1 MKTKYESISGQPDVK
16 DDNGLWLKSYKS
28 APYVVKVTRSIQAW
42 NSVTYRTKVD
52 GKLQQGFITY
62 KGCENH
68 FIGYQEFTDWCQE
81 QYGYMFKESNGYF
94 WQLDKD
100 ILVPGNRIYSPETC
114 MFVPCRVNN
123 LLLTRQNFRGE
134 YPLGV
139 YKHGTPTQPFT
150 GRFSSEAKVKSRQ
163 FATVEQAHKF
173 WQQGKIDSIL
183 KMADNDKEITKHV
196 KLRDA
201 LYMHAGLILEDL
213 RNDRQTTRT

>member
-1 MKTKYESISGQPDVK
+1 MKTKYESIWGQPDIK
-16 DDNGLWLKSYKS
+16 GSDGLWLRSYKS
-28 APYVVKVTRSIQAW
+28 APYVLSVTRSSQLW
-42 NSVTYRTKVD
+42 NSLVGRTKLG
-52 GKLQQGFITY
+52 GKPQQDYITY

-68 FIGYQEFTDWCQE
+68 FIGYQEFTDWCQD

-100 ILVPGNRIYSPETC
+100 ILVMGNRIYSPETC

-150 GRFSSEAKVKSRQ
+150 GRFSSEAQVKSRQ
-163 FATVEQAHKF
+163 FASVDQAHKF

-183 KMADNDKEITKHV
+183 KMADTDKEIVKHI

-201 LYMHAGLILEDL
+201 LYKHAELISEDL
-213 RNDRQTTRT
+213 RNNRQTTRT